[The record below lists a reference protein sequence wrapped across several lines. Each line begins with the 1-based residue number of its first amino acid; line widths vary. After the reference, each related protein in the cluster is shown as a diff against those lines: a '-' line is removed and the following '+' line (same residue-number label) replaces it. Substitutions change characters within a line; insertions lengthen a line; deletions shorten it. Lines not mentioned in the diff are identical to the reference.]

1 MYKLILYFNLL
12 VLRHS
17 FEDALHLRMHFL
29 NVPYPFTLNISTHI
43 LHTVLFKFSVV
54 MTWRICVTI
63 RGYLNW

>member
-12 VLRHS
+12 VLRHA
-17 FEDALHLRMHFL
+17 FEDALRLRMHFV
-29 NVPYPFTLNISTHI
+29 NIPYPFTLNISHI